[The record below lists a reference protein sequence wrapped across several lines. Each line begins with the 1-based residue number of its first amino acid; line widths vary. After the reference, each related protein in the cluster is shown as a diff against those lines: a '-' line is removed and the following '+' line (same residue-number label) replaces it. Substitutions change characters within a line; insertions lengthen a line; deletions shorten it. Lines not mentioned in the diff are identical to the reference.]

1 MGTIV
6 LIVNKSWNEIVKTL
20 TDATAS
26 SRQVAGQDQLR
37 KLNDVLRAITTMEA
51 EQVEVEHVLIENDP
65 APAECTLGTYDA
77 LV

>member
-6 LIVNKSWNEIVKTL
+6 LVPTKSWDETLKAL

-26 SRQVAGQDQLR
+26 FRQMAGQDQLR
-37 KLNDVLRAITTMEA
+37 KLDDVLRALATMEA
-51 EQVEVEHVLIENDP
+51 EQVKVEHVLIEYDP
-65 APAECTLGTYDA
+65 APTECTLRTYDA